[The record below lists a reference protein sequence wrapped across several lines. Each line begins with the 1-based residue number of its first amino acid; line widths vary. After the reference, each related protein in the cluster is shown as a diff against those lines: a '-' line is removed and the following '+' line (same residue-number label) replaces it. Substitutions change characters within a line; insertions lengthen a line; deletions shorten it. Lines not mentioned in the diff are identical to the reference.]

1 MYYYTFLCY
10 HPVTLRNNSAA
21 VEAGALHQLVR
32 GVGNCTALAPPVAES
47 DASRLVLPAGSKGT
61 ARPELGPGPAELK
74 SLGCCHALGGV
85 ELKALEQIDRRRI
98 SYHPAVTSGNGTQYS
113 RLPHNP
119 YPIKC
124 ILLDKSHKFEQV
136 ENFAFAKSLAL
147 FMVGI
152 ISAPY
157 FAGTHFAGRSEPIW
171 VMRES
176 TVLALSRSQTS
187 KYVLE
192 QWPLTCQCQHHP
204 DPCVI

>member
-1 MYYYTFLCY
+1 MVFFAPETCFVWDHTRARGCVSSEHTLNQSEGMYALF
-10 HPVTLRNNSAA
+10 S
-21 VEAGALHQLVR
+21 EAT
-32 GVGNCTALAPPVAES
+32 CT
-47 DASRLVLPAGSKGT
+47 
-61 ARPELGPGPAELK
+61 
-74 SLGCCHALGGV
+74 
-85 ELKALEQIDRRRI
+85 
-98 SYHPAVTSGNGTQYS
+98 YS

-136 ENFAFAKSLAL
+136 EIFAFAKSLAL

-157 FAGTHFAGRSEPIW
+157 FAGTHFAGRSGPIW